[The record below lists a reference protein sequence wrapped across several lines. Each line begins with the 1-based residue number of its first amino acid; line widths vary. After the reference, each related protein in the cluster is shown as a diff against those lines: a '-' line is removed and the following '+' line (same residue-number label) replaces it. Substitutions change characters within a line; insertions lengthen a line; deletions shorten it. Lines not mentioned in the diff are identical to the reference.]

1 MPDTKIS
8 ALNPIVSVQ
17 TDDVLPI
24 VDVHDTS
31 QASSGTTKKISLSQ
45 IYATAPT
52 LGVSGG
58 GTGLTSL
65 GTSSQVLGV
74 NVAGNALEYKTITAG
89 SNITITPGTGSITI
103 AASASSTGYTTV
115 GQGGTPVTQRSFL
128 NFAGAGVS
136 VADNS
141 GASRTDVTISATVS
155 SVGLSL
161 PATIFSVGGTP
172 VTSTGTLTASL
183 SNQAVNTVWA
193 GPSTGSPAAPAFRA
207 LVAADIPSLDASIIT
222 TGQLAL
228 ARGGTGANLSATG
241 GTGQFLKQAS
251 TGAAVT
257 VGTISTSDLP
267 TVPITSGG
275 TGQTSATAAFNAL
288 SPLTTTGD
296 IIYASGANT
305 AARLGG
311 NTTATKN
318 FLTSTGTGSAA
329 QAPAWGT
336 ISTSDLPT
344 IPVAGGGTG
353 QTTATAGF
361 NALSPM
367 TTLGDVIYGGASGT
381 GTRLAGNTSA
391 TKNFLTQTGNGS
403 VSAAPAWGTLV
414 AGDIPS
420 LPASQITSGQLALAR
435 GGTNADLSATGGTGQ
450 YLKQA
455 SSGAAITV
463 GTISASDVPTT
474 GLAINQNTSVITTD
488 SDGATITF
496 NLATS
501 NWHTVTLGGNRTL
514 ALSSVGTNQQFTI
527 VLIQD
532 GTGSRT
538 VTWFST
544 IKWAGG
550 AAPTL
555 TTTAGG
561 IDVFTFKQ
569 ISSGQYYG
577 FVAGQALA

>member
-193 GPSTGSPAAPAFRA
+193 GPSTGSPAAPTFRA

-296 IIYASGANT
+296 IIYASAANT
-305 AARLGG
+305 ASRLAG

-318 FLTSTGTGSAA
+318 FLTQTGTGSAS

-474 GLAINQNTSVITTD
+474 GLTINTNTSVITTD

-496 NLATS
+496 DLGVS

-514 ALSSVGTNQQFTI
+514 ALSNVGTNQQFTI
-527 VLIQD
+527 VLIQ
-532 GTGSRT
+532 GAGSNT

-550 AAPTL
+550 TPPTL
-555 TTTAGG
+555 TTAAGG

-569 ISSGQYYG
+569 VSSGQYYG

>member
-474 GLAINQNTSVITTD
+474 GLTINTNTSVITTD

-496 NLATS
+496 DLGVS

-514 ALSSVGTNQQFTI
+514 ALSNVGTNQQFTI
-527 VLIQD
+527 VLIQ
-532 GTGSRT
+532 GAGSNT

-550 AAPTL
+550 TPPTL
-555 TTTAGG
+555 TTAAGG

-569 ISSGQYYG
+569 VSSGQYYG

>member
-296 IIYASGANT
+296 IIYASAANT
-305 AARLGG
+305 ASRLAG

-318 FLTSTGTGSAA
+318 FLTQTGTGSAS

-474 GLAINQNTSVITTD
+474 GLTINTNTSVITTD

-496 NLATS
+496 DLGVS

-514 ALSSVGTNQQFTI
+514 ALSNVGTNQQFTI
-527 VLIQD
+527 VLIQ
-532 GTGSRT
+532 GAGSNT

-550 AAPTL
+550 TPPKL
-555 TTTAGG
+555 TTAAGG

-569 ISSGQYYG
+569 VSSGQYYG

>member
-267 TVPITSGG
+267 TVPITS
-275 TGQTSATAAFNAL
+275 
-288 SPLTTTGD
+288 P
-296 IIYASGANT
+296 
-305 AARLGG
+305 
-311 NTTATKN
+311 
-318 FLTSTGTGSAA
+318 
-329 QAPAWGT
+329 
-336 ISTSDLPT
+336 
-344 IPVAGGGTG
+344 
-353 QTTATAGF
+353 
-361 NALSPM
+361 
-367 TTLGDVIYGGASGT
+367 
-381 GTRLAGNTSA
+381 
-391 TKNFLTQTGNGS
+391 
-403 VSAAPAWGTLV
+403 
-414 AGDIPS
+414 
-420 LPASQITSGQLALAR
+420 
-435 GGTNADLSATGGTGQ
+435 
-450 YLKQA
+450 
-455 SSGAAITV
+455 
-463 GTISASDVPTT
+463 
-474 GLAINQNTSVITTD
+474 
-488 SDGATITF
+488 
-496 NLATS
+496 
-501 NWHTVTLGGNRTL
+501 
-514 ALSSVGTNQQFTI
+514 
-527 VLIQD
+527 
-532 GTGSRT
+532 
-538 VTWFST
+538 
-544 IKWAGG
+544 
-550 AAPTL
+550 
-555 TTTAGG
+555 
-561 IDVFTFKQ
+561 
-569 ISSGQYYG
+569 
-577 FVAGQALA
+577 

>member
-155 SVGLSL
+155 LVVFSL

-207 LVAADIPSLDASIIT
+207 VVAADIPSLDASIIT

-318 FLTSTGTGSAA
+318 FLTSTGTGSAT

-353 QTTATAGF
+353 
-361 NALSPM
+361 
-367 TTLGDVIYGGASGT
+367 
-381 GTRLAGNTSA
+381 TRLAGTTSA
-391 TKNFLTQTGNGS
+391 TKNFLPQTGNGS
-403 VSAAPAWGTLV
+403 VSAAPAWGALV